1 MGLKYIKKSRGKKRS
16 SNPAKKPR
24 VSSMK
29 PNASNNHE
37 KSCKYRGVRMRSWG
51 KWVSEIREPKKNS
64 RIWLGTFPT
73 AEMAARAHDA
83 ASIAIKG
90 ESAYLNFPELAHQL
104 PRPATCSHRDIQKAA
119 NEAAHGNG
127 NGMVGEE
134 EEEEEERFEG
144 EATSSTTMSSED
156 SDLSMW
162 FDLPDLSLEPDGT
175 HRRFGFN
182 SWWQQEQAGIH
193 TDFQFEETIME

>member
-1 MGLKYIKKSRGKKRS
+1 
-16 SNPAKKPR
+16 
-24 VSSMK
+24 MK
-29 PNASNNHE
+29 PNASNNRE

-83 ASIAIKG
+83 ASIAVKG

-104 PRPATCSHRDIQKAA
+104 PRPATCSHTDIQKAA
-119 NEAAHGNG
+119 NEAAYGNG
-127 NGMVGEE
+127 NGM
-134 EEEEEERFEG
+134 
-144 EATSSTTMSSED
+144 D

-175 HRRFGFN
+175 HHRFGFN
-182 SWWQQEQAGIH
+182 SWWQHEQAGIH
-193 TDFQFEETIME
+193 TDFQFEETMME